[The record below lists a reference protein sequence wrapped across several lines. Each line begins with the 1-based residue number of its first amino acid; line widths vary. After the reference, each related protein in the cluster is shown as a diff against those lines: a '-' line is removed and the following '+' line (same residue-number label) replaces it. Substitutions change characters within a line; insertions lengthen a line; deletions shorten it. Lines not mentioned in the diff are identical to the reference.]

1 MQQVLLNQLLQNLG
15 ERPPQ
20 VRELPWRLPNN
31 INAWAVVRLVERIE
45 LIATIGLTKRIK
57 LKIAARRP
65 DGIDLYIVAWAS
77 RSFIRYSPTEEFFL
91 LGQIGFL
98 LNPESV

>member
-1 MQQVLLNQLLQNLG
+1 MQQVLLNQFLQDLG

-20 VRELPWRLPNN
+20 VRELPWRLPDSV
-31 INAWAVVRLVERIE
+31 NARAVARLVERIE
-45 LIATIGLTKRIK
+45 LIIAVGLTERIK

-77 RSFIRYSPTEEFFL
+77 RSSIRRSPTEEFLL
-91 LGQIGFL
+91 LGQ
-98 LNPESV
+98 V